1 MLRFQDGVED
11 VENAYGNLK
20 QGLIKIKVRKDK
32 AIDLGHLVKILEEEA
47 GFEPIT
53 EVRLEMRGRLA
64 RRDGKLV
71 FETIGTGQRFTV
83 AGTEGKESAP
93 PEKELLAALATLE
106 DPRAPERIRLREWKV
121 ESEAKPRP

>member
-1 MLRFQDGVED
+1 MLRSQDGVED

-32 AIDLGHLVKILEEEA
+32 AIDLGRLVQLLEKEV
-47 GFEPIT
+47 GFEPVT

-64 RRDGKLV
+64 RRDGKLI
-71 FETIGTGQRFTV
+71 FETSGTGQSFTL
-83 AGTEGKESAP
+83 AGAEGKEGAP

-106 DPRAPERIRLREWKV
+106 DPRAPDRIRLREWKV
-121 ESEAKPRP
+121 ERTAEPRP

>member
-1 MLRFQDGVED
+1 LLRSQDGVED

-32 AIDLGHLVKILEEEA
+32 AIDLGRLVQILEKEA

-53 EVRLEMRGRLA
+53 EVRIELRGRLA

-71 FETIGTGQRFTV
+71 FETSGTGQTFTM
-83 AGTEGKESAP
+83 AGAEGKDGAP
-93 PEKELLAALATLE
+93 PEKKLLAAFATLE
-106 DPRAPERIRLREWKV
+106 DPRAPDRIRLREWKV
-121 ESEAKPRP
+121 EREAETRP